1 MAKFAQN
8 EGKAFSPIDSKLLGT
23 LANAAQV
30 ETAAPDA
37 PPATA
42 TPPAP
47 AASRQERSQP
57 PASRPVAPEPKAE
70 ERKPPL
76 TRRPEPERLSRVV
89 KCLFTP
95 SEEQELRSLMNR
107 LRERSGI
114 TLSFSHLMRPF
125 FDLLLQS
132 EQQLGDELAAA
143 GLRRPINDQAALAQ
157 FEQELAAVIH
167 AALRKATPRASNDK
181 D

>member
-8 EGKAFSPIDSKLLGT
+8 EGKPFSPIDSKLLGA
-23 LANAAQV
+23 LADAPKV

-37 PPATA
+37 PPI
-42 TPPAP
+42 P
-47 AASRQERSQP
+47 AASRKERPEP
-57 PASRPVAPEPKAE
+57 PAARPVKPEPKAE
-70 ERKPPL
+70 DRKPPVA
-76 TRRPEPERLSRVV
+76 RRPEPERLSRVV

-95 SEEQELRSLMNR
+95 SEEQALRGLMNR

-157 FEQELAAVIH
+157 FELELAAIIH
-167 AALRKATPRASNDK
+167 AALRKAEPRASSDRALSFRS
-181 D
+181 

>member
-23 LANAAQV
+23 LANVSQV
-30 ETAAPDA
+30 ETAAPDTQ
-37 PPATA
+37 PATA
-42 TPPAP
+42 IPPIP
-47 AASRQERSQP
+47 SVSRKEH
-57 PASRPVAPEPKAE
+57 SRPTAGRPVKPEPKQE
-70 ERKPPL
+70 ERKPPVA
-76 TRRPEPERLSRVV
+76 RRPEPERLSRVV

-125 FDLLLQS
+125 FDLLLHS

-167 AALRKATPRASNDK
+167 AALRKAEPKASSDR

>member
-23 LANAAQV
+23 LA
-30 ETAAPDA
+30 DA
-37 PPATA
+37 PQMETSTPDVSPAA
-42 TPPAP
+42 VTPSAL
-47 AASRQERSQP
+47 AASRRERPQP
-57 PASRPVAPEPKAE
+57 VDERPKPPKPKAE
-70 ERKPPL
+70 DRKPPAA
-76 TRRPEPERLSRVV
+76 RRPEPERLSRVV

-125 FDLLLQS
+125 FDLLLRS
-132 EQQLGDELAAA
+132 EQELGDELAAA
-143 GLRRPINDQAALAQ
+143 GLRRPINDQAALAL
-157 FEQELAAVIH
+157 FERELAAIVH
-167 AALRKATPRASNDK
+167 AALRKTEPKSSRDRA
-181 D
+181 

>member
-1 MAKFAQN
+1 MAKLALN

-23 LANAAQV
+23 LAAVPPV

-37 PPATA
+37 PPA
-42 TPPAP
+42 
-47 AASRQERSQP
+47 
-57 PASRPVAPEPKAE
+57 SRPVASKAE
-70 ERKPPL
+70 APRPQVK
-76 TRRPEPERLSRVV
+76 RRPEPERLSRVV

-95 SEEQELRSLMNR
+95 SEEQALRGLMHR

-125 FDLLLQS
+125 FDLLLHS

-143 GLRRPINDQAALAQ
+143 GLRRPINDQAALSQ

-167 AALRKATPRASNDK
+167 AALRKAEPKAPNERG
-181 D
+181 